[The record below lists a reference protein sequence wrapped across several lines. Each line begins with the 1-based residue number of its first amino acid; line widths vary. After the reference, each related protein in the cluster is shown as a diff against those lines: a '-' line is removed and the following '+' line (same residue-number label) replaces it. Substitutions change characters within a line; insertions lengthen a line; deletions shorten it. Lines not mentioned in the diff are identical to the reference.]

1 MLDYK
6 CPKKT
11 RKRVVALMRVSKEE
25 IKPRIEQIL
34 SDILSDK
41 YEAKVSI
48 KFEKSEDENDGD
60 GGKSR
65 NLKK

>member
-1 MLDYK
+1 
-6 CPKKT
+6 
-11 RKRVVALMRVSKEE
+11 MRVSKEE

-41 YEAKVSI
+41 YEAKVTI
-48 KFEKSEDENDGD
+48 KFVKSEDVNNGN
-60 GGKSR
+60 GSKSR